1 MPRPVAA
8 PGSARLPTQPPTQ
21 ASLDDLFA
29 ASQRARI
36 VEGGV
41 SHDRALGEDA
51 LLLVGPDDLAALRSL
66 LRIREPSRSLHCMC
80 PGDIAIELHG
90 EEGPLATLGFHH
102 GVSIRYHRWSSDAE
116 LLDGPALLHWLDDRG
131 VSGPL
136 EDYQGVLS
144 AHRSLERARRIWIEA
159 APPCLEPFLASLEA
173 DEMGLPLR
181 PNAPAY
187 DHAHARIEAAYTVPE
202 EQALALLAWF
212 SHGAG
217 PWSGFPAYESAAE
230 VLLDRLG
237 TSLVLRA
244 IERSPKNEVVLE
256 GAARYLA
263 SHARV
268 SARKSEISPVPDTL
282 WAHLTEIVSRSGIA
296 DNIAQLEHAAQ
307 VARAQRDRDLGRAP
321 IRSSSGVVT
330 VGISDLGPVHGLA
343 SDGRYL
349 YTCDDVNVVRF
360 DRASMAPVVL
370 WKCPDRFVEICAG
383 AAGVY
388 LAQVNQ
394 GTVARIPTAGGP
406 AISLAERQS
415 RPMMPV
421 EAGGAVAWINNATVS
436 DPNRGAP
443 YVVQRASVMTVPAAG
458 GAPKEL
464 VVRKMSAFEL
474 KADATHFYWA
484 EPRDDGRVVLCRMPQ
499 AGGALEEVARLRDG
513 PVEPWAGWPCLAV
526 RGADVLWVDP
536 DAKRVMRWP
545 KAGGAAVAIH
555 TPALPPH
562 KLVADDRDIYV
573 LVGDPD
579 SRQWHIEHLATG
591 AGRKG
596 RVATYQ
602 RQFPDRTAVSL
613 DAAGVY
619 WTTDDRVLMLPR

>member
-8 PGSARLPTQPPTQ
+8 PGSVRLPTLPPSQ

-29 ASQRARI
+29 AARRVRI

-41 SHDRALGEDA
+41 SYDRALGEET
-51 LLLVGPDDLAALRSL
+51 LLWVGPDDLATVRAL

-80 PGDIAIELHG
+80 PGDMAIELHG
-90 EEGPLATLGFHH
+90 EEEPLATLGFHH
-102 GVSIRYHRWSSDAE
+102 AVSIRYHGWSSDAE
-116 LLDGPALLHWLDDRG
+116 LIDGPALLRWLDDQG
-131 VSGPL
+131 VHGPL

-144 AHRSLERARRIWIEA
+144 AHRALERARRIWIEA

-173 DEMGLPLR
+173 DEMGQPLR
-181 PNAPAY
+181 PHAPAY
-187 DHAHARIEAAYTVPE
+187 DHAHARIEAAYTSPE
-202 EQALALLAWF
+202 ERAFALLAWF

-237 TSLVLRA
+237 TSVVLRA
-244 IERSPKNEVVLE
+244 LSRDPKNEVVLE

-263 SHARV
+263 SCARG
-268 SARKSEISPVPDTL
+268 SARKSELSPVPDTL

-321 IRSSSGVVT
+321 IRSPSGIVT

-370 WKCPDRFVEICAG
+370 WKCPDRFVELCAG
-383 AAGVY
+383 PAGVY
-388 LAQVNQ
+388 LAQLNQ
-394 GTVARIPTAGGP
+394 GAVARIPAAGGP
-406 AISLAERQS
+406 ALLLAERQS

-421 EAGGAVAWINNATVS
+421 AAGFSVFWINNAMVT
-436 DPNRGAP
+436 DPERGAP
-443 YVVQRASVMTVPAAG
+443 HVVQRASVMAVPAAG
-458 GAPKEL
+458 YEPSEL
-464 VVRKMSAFEL
+464 VARKVSASEL
-474 KADATHFYWA
+474 RADATHLYWA
-484 EPRDDGRVVLCRMPQ
+484 EPRDDGRIVLCRMLQ
-499 AGGALEEVARLRDG
+499 AGGAPEEVAKLRDC
-513 PVEPWAGWPCLAV
+513 PVEPWAGFPCLAV

-545 KAGGAAVAIH
+545 KKGGAVSAVH
-555 TPALPPH
+555 RPTLPPH
-562 KLVADDRDIYV
+562 KLVADERDIYV

-579 SRQWHIEHLATG
+579 SRQWHIERVAMG
-591 AGRKG
+591 DGPPV

-602 RQFPDRTAVSL
+602 RQFPDRTALSL

-619 WTTDDRVLMLPR
+619 WTTDDRILMLPR